1 MKRTS
6 TKQQSQGLVEKPGH
20 IKRRDLA
27 RSLLEDGPPKAGG
40 DDYPLVPDE
49 ADLIG
54 FVTTGNYNLA
64 EGMPTA
70 VGNLAVHKIAS
81 LLSEAGVPSADR
93 VCIVRQ
99 AGSTVGRLARWEV
112 V

>member
-1 MKRTS
+1 MPQGQKRG
-6 TKQQSQGLVEKPGH
+6 KLDNG
-20 IKRRDLA
+20 A
-27 RSLLEDGPPKAGG
+27 PKAGE

-49 ADLIG
+49 TDLIG

-64 EGMPTA
+64 EGVPTA
-70 VGNLAVHKIAS
+70 VANLVVHKVGCKA
-81 LLSEAGVPSADR
+81 EQGVPKEDR

-99 AGSTVGRLARWEV
+99 AGSTIGRLATWEV

>member
-1 MKRTS
+1 MNS
-6 TKQQSQGLVEKPGH
+6 DAPGGMQ
-20 IKRRDLA
+20 RRDVA
-27 RSLLEDGPPKAGG
+27 RKLLEAPKLADGPPKAGEE
-40 DDYPLVPDE
+40 DYPLVPDE

-70 VGNLAVHKIAS
+70 VANLAVHRVLGGKA
-81 LLSEAGVPSADR
+81 EPGVAKEDR

-99 AGSTVGRLARWEV
+99 AGSTIGRLATWEV